1 MIIIKLKG
9 GLGNQLFQYAL
20 GRALS
25 SRTGMALKLDASSFR
40 QDALRNYRLQHLCI
54 EAGLAD
60 EREIEALNPS
70 RARYAA
76 WLARRC
82 RWAVQAPYQRS
93 CVKER
98 GFPFD
103 PEILKIRQP
112 VYLNGYWQSEK
123 YFDFLR
129 SRLLE
134 ELLPAAPV
142 SPENAALAAEM
153 RACESVSLHIRRGD
167 YVANPEALKVHGVV
181 PLDYYRAAAAKM
193 AAGLEKPR
201 FFIFSD
207 DMAWV
212 RENLDVG
219 HPLSFVGADRRNA
232 DYEDLYL
239 MSQCR
244 HQIIANSSFSWWG
257 AWLNRNPDKIVLAP
271 KQWFAAPIDTR
282 DLLPEGW
289 TRL

>member
-25 SRTGMALKLDASSFR
+25 SRSGMALKLDASSYR
-40 QDALRNYRLQHLCI
+40 QDALRNYRLQHLRI
-54 EAGLAD
+54 AADLAD
-60 EREIEALNPS
+60 EGEIEALNPS
-70 RARYAA
+70 KDHYAA
-76 WLARRC
+76 WLTRRC
-82 RWAVQAPYQRS
+82 KWALQPFYRRS
-93 CVKER
+93 YVKER

-123 YFDFLR
+123 YFDSLR
-129 SRLLE
+129 PRLLE

-142 SPENAALAAEM
+142 APENAALAAEM

-193 AAGLEKPR
+193 VSALERPR

-207 DMAWV
+207 DMEWV

-219 HPLSFVGADRRNA
+219 HPLSFVGVDRRNA
-232 DYEDLYL
+232 DHEDLHL

-282 DLLPEGW
+282 DLIPEGW
-289 TRL
+289 WRL

>member
-25 SRTGMALKLDASSFR
+25 SKSGMALKLDVSGFK
-40 QDALRNYRLQHLCI
+40 QDVLRSYRLQHLCV
-54 EAGLAD
+54 EAELAD
-60 EREIEALNPS
+60 EREIEALNPPKS
-70 RARYAA
+70 CYVA
-76 WLARRC
+76 WLSRRC
-82 RWAVQAPYQRS
+82 KWAFQSFYHRS
-93 CVKER
+93 YVKER

-103 PEILKIRQP
+103 PEILEIRQP

-123 YFDFLR
+123 YFGSLR
-129 SRLLE
+129 STLLE
-134 ELLPAAPV
+134 ELRPTAPF

-167 YVANPEALKVHGVV
+167 YAANPEALKVHGVV

-193 AAGLEKPR
+193 AEGLKRPR

-207 DMAWV
+207 DMEWV

-219 HPLSFVGADRRNA
+219 HPLRFVGADRRNA
-232 DYEDLYL
+232 DYEDLHL

-257 AWLNRNPDKIVLAP
+257 AWLNRNPDKIVVAP
-271 KQWFAAPIDTR
+271 KGWFAAPIDTR
-282 DLLPEGW
+282 DLIPEAW
-289 TRL
+289 LQL